1 MQYTFIEIS
10 SWNSG
15 ERMIKSHK
23 QFTASLL
30 VSAAIV
36 AGLGVFSPGHAAA
49 ASSSTKS
56 VTTNSVVQTG
66 VIEAS
71 VRLRSTPSTDGT
83 VVKYLNKGEQVQIL
97 AQPNNYWYQ
106 VKTADG
112 SVGYTSAAD
121 KYITVKSASVS
132 TPAASIG
139 TIIYGVNLRV
149 APSTSAKVLRLVK
162 KGEQVQVL
170 AQPNNAWYQVQVA
183 DGSIGYISSSNKY
196 ISLPSNSG
204 GTGTGTVT
212 PTPTPTPNPPS
223 SSIGASAQIEAVIAA
238 GMGYLGTPYEYGSS
252 RNDTSTFDCSDFIRQ
267 IFLDAVNLKLPA
279 DSRQQGAWVKENSK
293 VVTSISDLKRGDLM
307 FFMDYKGNSASAYE
321 GINKSTA
328 RITHVG
334 MYLGDGQI
342 LHTYSV
348 ASGGVKVDKLSTS
361 WMNRF
366 LYGGSV
372 IQ

>member
-1 MQYTFIEIS
+1 
-10 SWNSG
+10 
-15 ERMIKSHK
+15 MIKSHK

-36 AGLGVFSPGHAAA
+36 TGLGVSAPGQAEA
-49 ASSSTKS
+49 ASSSANSITAA
-56 VTTNSVVQTG
+56 SVVQTG

-71 VRLRSTPSTDGT
+71 VRLRSTPSTNGAI
-83 VVKYLNKGEQVQIL
+83 VKYLKKGEKVQIL

-106 VKTADG
+106 VKTAEG
-112 SVGYTSAAD
+112 SVGYTSASD
-121 KYITVKSASVS
+121 KYINVTSTSVT
-132 TPAASIG
+132 TPTAQIG
-139 TIIYGVNLRV
+139 TIIYSVNFRV
-149 APSTSAKVLRLVK
+149 SPSTSAKVIRLLK

-170 AQPNNAWYQVQVA
+170 AQPNNAWYQVKAA
-183 DGSIGYISSSNKY
+183 DGSIGYISSSNQY
-196 ISLPSNSG
+196 ISLSGNSG
-204 GTGTGTVT
+204 GVGAVT
-212 PTPTPTPNPPS
+212 PTPTPTPNPPI
-223 SSIGASAQIEAVIAA
+223 SIPGASAQIEAVIAA

-267 IFLDAVNLKLPA
+267 IFMDAVNIKLPA
-279 DSRQQGAWVKENSK
+279 DSRQQGAWVKENST
-293 VVTSISDLKRGDLM
+293 VRTSISSLKRGDLM

-321 GINKSTA
+321 GIDKSTA
-328 RITHVG
+328 RISHVA

-348 ASGGVKVDKLSTS
+348 ASGGVRVDKLSAS
-361 WMNRF
+361 WTNRF

>member
-1 MQYTFIEIS
+1 
-10 SWNSG
+10 
-15 ERMIKSHK
+15 MIKSHK
-23 QFTASLL
+23 QFTASLV

-49 ASSSTKS
+49 ATSSAKS
-56 VTTNSVVQTG
+56 VTTASVTQIG

-71 VRLRSTPSTDGT
+71 VRLRSTPSNDGA

-106 VKTADG
+106 VKSADG

-121 KYITVKSASVS
+121 KYITVKSASAS
-132 TPAASIG
+132 TPTASIG
-139 TIIYGVNLRV
+139 TIMYGVNLRV
-149 APSTSAKVLRLVK
+149 APSTNAKVLRLVQ

-183 DGSIGYISSSNKY
+183 DGSIGYLSSNSKY
-196 ISLPSNSG
+196 ISLSG
-204 GTGTGTVT
+204 NTGGAGTV
-212 PTPTPTPNPPS
+212 TPTPTPNPPS
-223 SSIGASAQIEAVIAA
+223 STTGASAQIEAVIAA

-267 IFLDAVNLKLPA
+267 IFLDALNLKLPA
-279 DSRQQGAWVKENSK
+279 DSRQQGAWVKENST

-307 FFMDYKGNSASAYE
+307 FFMDYKGNSASSYE
-321 GINKSTA
+321 GVNKSTA

-342 LHTYSV
+342 IHTYSV

-361 WMNRF
+361 WTNRF